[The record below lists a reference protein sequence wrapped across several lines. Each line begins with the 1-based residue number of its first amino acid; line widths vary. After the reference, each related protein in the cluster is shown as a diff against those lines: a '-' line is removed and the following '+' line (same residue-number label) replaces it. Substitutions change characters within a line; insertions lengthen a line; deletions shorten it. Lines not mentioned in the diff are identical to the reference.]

1 MKQPKYSDSF
11 VIRSDKG
18 LALETSALKLSTV
31 ASLRYLLLDNAKLP
45 CYRRSTT
52 VSLETYPLYSFT
64 FQTPLYRFE
73 GSSSAISMNTYI
85 RERRQ
90 ECMAGTAVCRKIF
103 DLKESSGD
111 WVQMVL
117 KLKFATSKRVQAL
130 GVSHR

>member
-1 MKQPKYSDSF
+1 MLNYP
-11 VIRSDKG
+11 VI
-18 LALETSALKLSTV
+18 LS
-31 ASLRYLLLDNAKLP
+31 
-45 CYRRSTT
+45 YRRSTT
-52 VSLETYPLYSFT
+52 VSLETYPLYSFA

-90 ECMAGTAVCRKIF
+90 ECMAGTAVCKKIF

-130 GVSHR
+130 GASRS